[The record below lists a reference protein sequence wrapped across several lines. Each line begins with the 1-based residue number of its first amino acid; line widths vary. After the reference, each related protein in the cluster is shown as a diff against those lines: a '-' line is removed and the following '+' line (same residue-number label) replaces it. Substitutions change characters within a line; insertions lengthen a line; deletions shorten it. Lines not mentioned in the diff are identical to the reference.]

1 MEQSVHSKIR
11 YTWKTIT
18 LESGF
23 DRWVKTRTSGEESRK
38 TSYQVSGQ
46 WLGYTVDVTWNSTDG
61 MSLEMKAEQ
70 GTISLGR
77 DGIAFSLVLKKGP
90 LSLAIEKDVK
100 EQLSLTYSFRF
111 TTGQDSGSLL
121 AR

>member
-1 MEQSVHSKIR
+1 
-11 YTWKTIT
+11 
-18 LESGF
+18 
-23 DRWVKTRTSGEESRK
+23 
-38 TSYQVSGQ
+38 
-46 WLGYTVDVTWNSTDG
+46 
-61 MSLEMKAEQ
+61 LEMKAEQ

-77 DGIAFSLVLKKGP
+77 DGIAFSLLLKKGP